1 MNSHNNYSDQT
12 VEVVSQVKSKRRVR
26 DLAEVFT
33 ADREV
38 NAMLDL
44 IGDSSYNI
52 DFRYLEPSCGN
63 GNFLVAILERK
74 MLTVSKR
81 FKKLQDFEFYS
92 LMALSS
98 IYGVDIAS
106 DNIKEAR
113 QRMKNVIVNRFSG
126 FQNSRKPTEGFY
138 KSVDY
143 ILKHNVIKGDMLN
156 GEQKVKF
163 TEFTSP
169 KIYKFQQRTF
179 RLNDLVGATGLL
191 RANSPNPVSEIP
203 MKNYWELSENV

>member
-1 MNSHNNYSDQT
+1 MESEDDAQVLAT
-12 VEVVSQVKSKRRVR
+12 LGQVKSKERVR
-26 DLAEVFT
+26 NLAEVFT

-44 IGDSSYNI
+44 IGDSSYGI

-74 MLTVSKR
+74 MLTVSRK

-92 LMALSS
+92 LMALGS

-106 DNIKEAR
+106 DNVREAR
-113 QRMKNVIVNRFSG
+113 QRMKNVIVNGFSG
-126 FQNSRKPTEGFY
+126 FQNSRQPTEGFY

-143 ILKHNVIKGDMLN
+143 VLKHNIIKGDMLN
-156 GEQKVKF
+156 GERKIKF

-179 RLNDLVGATGLL
+179 RLIDLIGATGSLW
-191 RANSPNPVSEIP
+191 ADSPDPVSEIP

>member
-1 MNSHNNYSDQT
+1 MSIEEYDEEL
-12 VEVVSQVKSKRRVR
+12 EVIGQVKSKERVR

-38 NAMLDL
+38 NAMLGL
-44 IGDSSYNI
+44 IGDSSYSI

-63 GNFLVAILERK
+63 GNFTVAILERK
-74 MLTVSKR
+74 MISVCEKY
-81 FKKLQDFEFYS
+81 KKLQDFEFYS
-92 LMALSS
+92 LMALGS

-113 QRMKNVIVNRFSG
+113 QRMKNVIVDRFSDV
-126 FQNSRKPTEGFY
+126 QNSRQPTDGFY

-143 ILKHNVIKGDMLN
+143 ILRHNIIKGDMLN
-156 GEQKVKF
+156 GTQKIKF

-179 RLNDLVGATGLL
+179 RLIDLIGATGSLW
-191 RANSPNPVSEIP
+191 ADSPDPVSEIP
-203 MKNYWELSENV
+203 MKNYWELAVNV

>member
-1 MNSHNNYSDQT
+1 MSTEEYDEDLA
-12 VEVVSQVKSKRRVR
+12 VIGQVKSKDRVR

-63 GNFLVAILERK
+63 GNFTVAILERK
-74 MLTVSKR
+74 MLSVSKKYKR
-81 FKKLQDFEFYS
+81 LQDFEFYT
-92 LMALSS
+92 LIALGS

-106 DNIKEAR
+106 DNVKEAR
-113 QRMKNVIVNRFSG
+113 QRMKNVIVDRFSDI
-126 FQNSRKPTEGFY
+126 QNSRQPIDGFY
-138 KSVDY
+138 KSVDF
-143 ILKHNVIKGDMLN
+143 ILKHNIIKGDMLN
-156 GEQKVKF
+156 GTQKIKF

-169 KIYKFQQRTF
+169 KIYKFQQRIF
-179 RLNDLVGATGLL
+179 RLVDLIGATGSLW
-191 RANSPNPVSEIP
+191 ADSPDPVSEIP
-203 MKNYWELSENV
+203 MKNYWELAVNV

>member
-1 MNSHNNYSDQT
+1 MSIEDYDEAL
-12 VEVVSQVKSKRRVR
+12 EVFGQLKSKERVR

-44 IGDSSYNI
+44 VGDSSYSI

-63 GNFLVAILERK
+63 GNFTVAILERK
-74 MLTVSKR
+74 MISICEKYR
-81 FKKLQDFEFYS
+81 KLQDFEFYS
-92 LMALSS
+92 IMALGS

-113 QRMKNVIVNRFSG
+113 QRMKNVIVDRFSDI
-126 FQNSRKPTEGFY
+126 QNSRQPTEGFY

-143 ILKHNVIKGDMLN
+143 ILKHNLIKGDMLN
-156 GEQKVKF
+156 GDQKIKF

-169 KIYKFQQRTF
+169 KIYKFQQRIF
-179 RLNDLVGATGLL
+179 RLIDLIGATGSLW
-191 RANSPNPVSEIP
+191 ADSPTPVSEIP
-203 MKNYWELSENV
+203 MKNYWELAENV

>member
-1 MNSHNNYSDQT
+1 MSIEDYDEAL
-12 VEVVSQVKSKRRVR
+12 EVFGQLKSKERVR

-44 IGDSSYNI
+44 VGDSSYSI

-63 GNFLVAILERK
+63 GNFTVAILERK
-74 MLTVSKR
+74 MISICEKYR
-81 FKKLQDFEFYS
+81 KLQDFEFYS
-92 LMALSS
+92 IMALGS

-113 QRMKNVIVNRFSG
+113 QRMKNVIVDRFSDI
-126 FQNSRKPTEGFY
+126 QNSRQPTEGFY

-143 ILKHNVIKGDMLN
+143 ILKHNLIKGDMLN
-156 GEQKVKF
+156 GDQKIKF

-169 KIYKFQQRTF
+169 KIYKFQQRIF
-179 RLNDLVGATGLL
+179 RLIDLIGATGSLW
-191 RANSPNPVSEIP
+191 ADSPTPVSEIP
-203 MKNYWELSENV
+203 MKNYWELAVNV

>member
-1 MNSHNNYSDQT
+1 MDSEDDAQALET
-12 VEVVSQVKSKRRVR
+12 LGQVKSKERVR
-26 DLAEVFT
+26 NLAEVFT

-44 IGDSSYNI
+44 IGDSSYSI

-74 MLTVSKR
+74 MLTVSRK

-92 LMALSS
+92 LMALGS

-106 DNIKEAR
+106 DNVREAR
-113 QRMKNVIVNRFSG
+113 QRMKNVIVNGFSG
-126 FQNSRKPTEGFY
+126 FQNSRQPTEGFY

-143 ILKHNVIKGDMLN
+143 VLKHNIIKGDMLN
-156 GEQKVKF
+156 GERKIKF

-179 RLNDLVGATGLL
+179 RLIDLIGATGSLW
-191 RANSPNPVSEIP
+191 ADSPDPVSEIP

>member
-1 MNSHNNYSDQT
+1 MIEDEDYGESL
-12 VEVVSQVKSKRRVR
+12 EVIGQVKSKERVR

-44 IGDSSYNI
+44 VGDSSYSI

-63 GNFLVAILERK
+63 GNFTVAILERK
-74 MLTVSKR
+74 MISVCEKY
-81 FKKLQDFEFYS
+81 KKLQDFEFYS
-92 LMALSS
+92 LMALGS

-113 QRMKNVIVNRFSG
+113 QRMKNVIVDRFSDV
-126 FQNSRKPTEGFY
+126 QNSRQPTDGFY

-143 ILKHNVIKGDMLN
+143 ILKHNLIKGDMLN
-156 GEQKVKF
+156 GEQKIKF

-169 KIYKFQQRTF
+169 KIYKFQQRIF
-179 RLNDLVGATGLL
+179 RLIDLIGATGSLW
-191 RANSPNPVSEIP
+191 ADSPDPVSEIP
-203 MKNYWELSENV
+203 MKNYWELAENV

>member
-1 MNSHNNYSDQT
+1 MSIEEYDEEL
-12 VEVVSQVKSKRRVR
+12 EVIGQVKSKERVR

-44 IGDSSYNI
+44 VGDSSYSI

-63 GNFLVAILERK
+63 GNFTVAILERK
-74 MLTVSKR
+74 MLSVCEKY
-81 FKKLQDFEFYS
+81 KKLQDFEFYS
-92 LMALSS
+92 LMALGS

-113 QRMKNVIVNRFSG
+113 QRMKNVIVDRFSDI
-126 FQNSRKPTEGFY
+126 QNSRQPTDGFY

-143 ILKHNVIKGDMLN
+143 ILKHNIIKGDMLE
-156 GEQKVKF
+156 GQQKIKF
-163 TEFTSP
+163 TEFSSP
-169 KIYKFQQRTF
+169 KIYKFQQRVF
-179 RLNDLVGATGLL
+179 RLVDLIGATGSLW
-191 RANSPNPVSEIP
+191 AESPDPVAEIS
-203 MKNYWELSENV
+203 MKNYWELANNV

>member
-1 MNSHNNYSDQT
+1 MSIEDYDEEL
-12 VEVVSQVKSKRRVR
+12 EVIGQVKSKERVR

-44 IGDSSYNI
+44 VGDSSYSI

-63 GNFLVAILERK
+63 GNFTVAILERK
-74 MLTVSKR
+74 MLSVCEKY
-81 FKKLQDFEFYS
+81 KKLQDFEFYS
-92 LMALSS
+92 LMALGS

-113 QRMKNVIVNRFSG
+113 QRMKNVIVDRFSDI
-126 FQNSRKPTEGFY
+126 QNSRQPTDGFY

-143 ILKHNVIKGDMLN
+143 ILKHNIIRGDMLE
-156 GEQKVKF
+156 GQQKIKF
-163 TEFTSP
+163 TEFSSP
-169 KIYKFQQRTF
+169 KIYKFQQRVF
-179 RLNDLVGATGLL
+179 RLVDLIGATGSLW
-191 RANSPNPVSEIP
+191 AESPDPVAEIS
-203 MKNYWELSENV
+203 MKNYWELTNNV

>member
-1 MNSHNNYSDQT
+1 MIDDEDYDEAL
-12 VEVVSQVKSKRRVR
+12 EVVGQVKSKERVR

-44 IGDSSYNI
+44 IGDSSYSI

-63 GNFLVAILERK
+63 GNFIVAILERK
-74 MLTVSKR
+74 MISVCEKY
-81 FKKLQDFEFYS
+81 KKLQDFEFYS
-92 LMALSS
+92 LMALGS

-113 QRMKNVIVNRFSG
+113 QRMKNVIVDRFSDI
-126 FQNSRKPTEGFY
+126 QNSRQPTDGFY

-143 ILKHNVIKGDMLN
+143 ILKHNIIKGDMLN
-156 GEQKVKF
+156 GEQKIKF

-179 RLNDLVGATGLL
+179 RLVDLIGATGSLW
-191 RANSPNPVSEIP
+191 ADSPDPVSEIP
-203 MKNYWELSENV
+203 MKNYWELVENV